1 MPKRRNCERTSR
13 VFWWCIRVGMPSS
26 MDLLVVYVLN
36 GAKEVE
42 LYDVINV
49 VEGSLFAGPS

>member
-1 MPKRRNCERTSR
+1 
-13 VFWWCIRVGMPSS
+13 MPSS